1 MTGHL
6 GGLCCFVQRSEKHIP
21 HFGSFNVSQFFAFL
35 ISAIK
40 MKKLGN
46 KAVDLLH
53 FGIKPNDVKKNL
65 PKKL

>member
-6 GGLCCFVQRSEKHIP
+6 GCFVQRSEKHIP

-53 FGIKPNDVKKNL
+53 FGINQMM
-65 PKKL
+65 